1 MNFVARRHLILAV
14 MLLAPSVRPLFS
26 PPGVEVIDDIYEN
39 IAGHLRWTHLNEL
52 RRQLHQRGIQLCL
65 VSNKRMSLE
74 MVSQYI
80 ALKRRQAL

>member
-1 MNFVARRHLILAV
+1 

-26 PPGVEVIDDIYEN
+26 PPGVEKIDDIYQN
-39 IAGHLRWTHLNEL
+39 IAGHLHWTRLIEL
-52 RRQLHQRGIQLCL
+52 RRQLQQRGIQLCL
-65 VSNKRMSLE
+65 VSNKSVSLE